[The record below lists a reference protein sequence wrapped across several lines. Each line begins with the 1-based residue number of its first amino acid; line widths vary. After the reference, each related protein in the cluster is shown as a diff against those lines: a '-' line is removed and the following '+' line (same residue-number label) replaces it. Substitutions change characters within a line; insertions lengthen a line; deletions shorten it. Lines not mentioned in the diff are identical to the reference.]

1 MPESL
6 SPLTFEPIFKE
17 RVWGGR
23 KLATLFGKAIPPEVR
38 IGESW
43 EIVDRADDQSIVR
56 SGPLRGKTLHH
67 LWTNHRAD
75 LFGKVEGAP
84 RFPLLLK
91 LLDCAATL
99 SLQVHPPAE
108 IAGRF
113 GGEPKTECWY
123 VAAADPDSILHLGVR
138 PGTSRS
144 QFEEAI
150 RLGNVADLTH
160 RVKTSPGDFYFIP
173 SGRLHAI
180 GGGNLIV
187 EVQQNS
193 DTTYRVFDWNRRDE
207 DGKERELHIE
217 QSLASI
223 DFNDIDPSSRQPDNK
238 TLVASEYFDVQEW
251 DLTSP
256 REITPVSSF
265 AIGVALRHAVKIG
278 ESLFQPGEFFLVP
291 AKSSNR
297 MIEAVDGQA
306 TLLRITLPA

>member
-17 RVWGGR
+17 RVWGGQ
-23 KLATLFGKAIPPEVR
+23 KLAKLFGKAIPPDAR

-43 EIVDRADDQSIVR
+43 EIVDRAHDQSIVR
-56 SGPLRGKTLHH
+56 SGPLRGKTLHD

-75 LFGKVEGAP
+75 LFGKVEDAP
-84 RFPLLLK
+84 RFPLLIK

-108 IAGRF
+108 IASRF

-138 PGTSRS
+138 PGTSRR

-160 RVKTSPGDFYFIP
+160 RVKTSPGDFHIIP

-223 DFNDIDPSSRQPDNK
+223 DFNDIDPSRRQPDNE

-256 REITPVSSF
+256 REITPASSF
-265 AIGVALRHAVKIG
+265 AIGVALRHAVEIG

-291 AKSSNR
+291 ANSSHR